1 MTKNY
6 LFLLLGLLLAA
17 CSSDDKDEQPI
28 LVTNVVMPASGTVFK
43 LGEKVTIMA
52 KGFQDNDEIMF
63 DIRWPLQDEVLHE
76 GYAKGGRGVITE
88 KTATS
93 ITFLAPGHWPA
104 STTEILLCRSGQM
117 MSLGKI
123 SVADGQAPKDF
134 QLYGIINSRS
144 NTDRPY
150 AIEYIN
156 LEKPQTVEIV
166 RLADNQDFSCVVNLP
181 GSWSLSGVW
190 TQDNRR
196 TTGLYDLSMN
206 YWEKTGADQLVTM
219 GIATGNSVFGVYQG
233 GDRLFVKTVNVMPYT
248 RMYIPEKPDYG
259 FLLPEGMKAEVLS
272 RYPCIQMSDGNI
284 LCSADNGDGTFSPV
298 VLNGQNMEEK
308 SIYVGEPIQA
318 VALIPFWIVK
328 PVEGM
333 GTAKYTRVGGYIVS
347 KRNGATAEE
356 GDGTEFRLWNPAT
369 KTLDEPFTTF
379 SNAACSV
386 ATLVSEDF
394 KKQELYVLFDGSR
407 NGRLIYVY
415 DLLKGSWESLYPGG
429 GFPYSEIVLAR

>member
-43 LGEKVTIMA
+43 PGEKVTIMA
-52 KGFQDNDEIMF
+52 KGFQDK
-63 DIRWPLQDEVLHE
+63 DEVLHE

-219 GIATGNSVFGVYQG
+219 GIATGNSVFGV
-233 GDRLFVKTVNVMPYT
+233 
-248 RMYIPEKPDYG
+248 
-259 FLLPEGMKAEVLS
+259 LLPEGMKAEVLS

-386 ATLVSEDF
+386 ATLVSE
-394 KKQELYVLFDGSR
+394 ELYVFFDGSR

>member
-43 LGEKVTIMA
+43 PGEKVTIMA

-150 AIEYIN
+150 AIEDIN

-284 LCSADNGDGTFSPV
+284 LCSADNGDGT
-298 VLNGQNMEEK
+298 
-308 SIYVGEPIQA
+308 
-318 VALIPFWIVK
+318 
-328 PVEGM
+328 
-333 GTAKYTRVGGYIVS
+333 
-347 KRNGATAEE
+347 
-356 GDGTEFRLWNPAT
+356 EFRLWNPAT

>member
-43 LGEKVTIMA
+43 PGEKVTIMA

-356 GDGTEFRLWNPAT
+356 GDGTEFRL
-369 KTLDEPFTTF
+369 
-379 SNAACSV
+379 
-386 ATLVSEDF
+386 
-394 KKQELYVLFDGSR
+394 
-407 NGRLIYVY
+407 
-415 DLLKGSWESLYPGG
+415 
-429 GFPYSEIVLAR
+429 

>member
-43 LGEKVTIMA
+43 PGEKVTIMA

-104 STTEILLCRSGQM
+104 STTEILLRRSGQM

-144 NTDRPY
+144 NPTVLMLSNTSILKSLRP
-150 AIEYIN
+150 A
-156 LEKPQTVEIV
+156 EIGTTC
-166 RLADNQDFSCVVNLP
+166 RQSGFLLCSNLP

-190 TQDNRR
+190 TKDDRR
-196 TTGLYDLSMN
+196 TTGLM
-206 YWEKTGADQLVTM
+206 
-219 GIATGNSVFGVYQG
+219 I
-233 GDRLFVKTVNVMPYT
+233 
-248 RMYIPEKPDYG
+248 
-259 FLLPEGMKAEVLS
+259 FL
-272 RYPCIQMSDGNI
+272 
-284 LCSADNGDGTFSPV
+284 
-298 VLNGQNMEEK
+298 
-308 SIYVGEPIQA
+308 
-318 VALIPFWIVK
+318 
-328 PVEGM
+328 
-333 GTAKYTRVGGYIVS
+333 
-347 KRNGATAEE
+347 
-356 GDGTEFRLWNPAT
+356 
-369 KTLDEPFTTF
+369 
-379 SNAACSV
+379 
-386 ATLVSEDF
+386 
-394 KKQELYVLFDGSR
+394 
-407 NGRLIYVY
+407 
-415 DLLKGSWESLYPGG
+415 
-429 GFPYSEIVLAR
+429 

>member
-43 LGEKVTIMA
+43 PGEKVTIMA

-93 ITFLAPGHWPA
+93 ITFLAPG
-104 STTEILLCRSGQM
+104 QM

-156 LEKPQTVEIV
+156 LEKP
-166 RLADNQDFSCVVNLP
+166 
-181 GSWSLSGVW
+181 
-190 TQDNRR
+190 
-196 TTGLYDLSMN
+196 
-206 YWEKTGADQLVTM
+206 
-219 GIATGNSVFGVYQG
+219 
-233 GDRLFVKTVNVMPYT
+233 
-248 RMYIPEKPDYG
+248 
-259 FLLPEGMKAEVLS
+259 
-272 RYPCIQMSDGNI
+272 
-284 LCSADNGDGTFSPV
+284 
-298 VLNGQNMEEK
+298 
-308 SIYVGEPIQA
+308 
-318 VALIPFWIVK
+318 
-328 PVEGM
+328 
-333 GTAKYTRVGGYIVS
+333 
-347 KRNGATAEE
+347 
-356 GDGTEFRLWNPAT
+356 
-369 KTLDEPFTTF
+369 
-379 SNAACSV
+379 
-386 ATLVSEDF
+386 
-394 KKQELYVLFDGSR
+394 
-407 NGRLIYVY
+407 
-415 DLLKGSWESLYPGG
+415 
-429 GFPYSEIVLAR
+429 

>member
-43 LGEKVTIMA
+43 PGEKVTIMA

-104 STTEILLCRSGQM
+104 STTEILLRRSGQM

-206 YWEKTGADQLVTM
+206 YWEK
-219 GIATGNSVFGVYQG
+219 
-233 GDRLFVKTVNVMPYT
+233 R
-248 RMYIPEKPDYG
+248 E
-259 FLLPEGMKAEVLS
+259 
-272 RYPCIQMSDGNI
+272 
-284 LCSADNGDGTFSPV
+284 
-298 VLNGQNMEEK
+298 
-308 SIYVGEPIQA
+308 
-318 VALIPFWIVK
+318 LI
-328 PVEGM
+328 
-333 GTAKYTRVGGYIVS
+333 
-347 KRNGATAEE
+347 
-356 GDGTEFRLWNPAT
+356 
-369 KTLDEPFTTF
+369 
-379 SNAACSV
+379 
-386 ATLVSEDF
+386 
-394 KKQELYVLFDGSR
+394 
-407 NGRLIYVY
+407 
-415 DLLKGSWESLYPGG
+415 SL
-429 GFPYSEIVLAR
+429 

>member
-43 LGEKVTIMA
+43 PGEKVTIMA

-333 GTAKYTRVGGYIVS
+333 GTAKYTRVGGYIVEAH
-347 KRNGATAEE
+347 RREMVRRQRREMEQNLGY
-356 GDGTEFRLWNPAT
+356 GTRLQRRWTNLSPH
-369 KTLDEPFTTF
+369 
-379 SNAACSV
+379 
-386 ATLVSEDF
+386 
-394 KKQELYVLFDGSR
+394 
-407 NGRLIYVY
+407 
-415 DLLKGSWESLYPGG
+415 SLMLR
-429 GFPYSEIVLAR
+429 VQ